1 MIIFLGKQNSRFG
14 VLSNITINLLMGQFS
29 FIKSVFL
36 FSLTKVNFVKIVL
49 GIRIEI
55 LSTYFYCTHFKTRS
69 FSSHKQLLNSVRY
82 RSILIDNHILLKY
95 MGFLF
100 PVSVAF
106 GLALWKW
113 FIRISISIILKRTSR
128 AYMEITFL

>member
-1 MIIFLGKQNSRFG
+1 
-14 VLSNITINLLMGQFS
+14 MGQFS

-55 LSTYFYCTHFKTRS
+55 LSTYFYCMHFKTRS

-106 GLALWKW
+106 GLAL
-113 FIRISISIILKRTSR
+113 
-128 AYMEITFL
+128 